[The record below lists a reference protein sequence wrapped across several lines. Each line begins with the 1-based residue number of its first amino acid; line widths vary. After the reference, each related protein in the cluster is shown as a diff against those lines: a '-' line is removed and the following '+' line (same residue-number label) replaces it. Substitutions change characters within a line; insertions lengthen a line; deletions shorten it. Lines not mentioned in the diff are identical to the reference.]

1 MPFLINT
8 VAAWNLGL
16 SLFKQR
22 YWHWDFPD
30 SYLKVLTTT
39 FLKRKKSIVIR
50 KKGLLLEE
58 SFVIKKHG

>member
-1 MPFLINT
+1 MSFLINT

-16 SLFKQR
+16 SLFKKR

-30 SYLKVLTTT
+30 SYLKVLTAR

-58 SFVIKKHG
+58 SFVIKKYG